1 MAYRTRLKDI
11 REDKDITQV
20 QLAKLLKT
28 TQPQIVRY
36 EQGTRDLPL
45 EHLVFLCRYFNV
57 SADFMLGLPENLP
70 YGHSKTKR
78 KGGMK

>member
-11 REDKDITQV
+11 REDKDMTQKE
-20 QLAKLLKT
+20 LAAILKT

-45 EHLVFLCRYFNV
+45 EHLVFLCRYFNI
-57 SADFMLGLPENLP
+57 SSDYLLGLPQGMP
-70 YGHSKTKR
+70 YGYSKTKKR
-78 KGGMK
+78 GIK